1 MIFFSVFGG
10 MAGIPGVPPQ
20 MWPQPPVPP
29 QQPNPTQPGIC
40 IFCFT
45 NIPNLNAFTYFQ
57 SFYRIIFF
65 IRLYTVLFLNTST
78 CMLNEPDSN
87 PVDYNWIYCIC
98 WIIPIQNLVSTSGT
112 QAPPQATM
120 STATVSST
128 FTQPSASTSTTAAFP
143 GMPSTG
149 LAGLPTG
156 MPQMMPMVPPLM
168 MPFGEQ
174 IYTHVYVEV
183 SHDMYTQS
191 FYFPESCK
199 I

>member
-1 MIFFSVFGG
+1 

-20 MWPQPPVPP
+20 MWPQLPVPP
-29 QQPNPTQPGIC
+29 QQPNPTQPGMC
-40 IFCFT
+40 IFCFSI
-45 NIPNLNAFTYFQ
+45 IPNINAFTHFH
-57 SFYRIIFF
+57 SLYRMFFF
-65 IRLYTVLFLNTST
+65 IKDCIQYNYFNIST
-78 CMLNEPDSN
+78 CMCMLNEPDSK
-87 PVDYNWIYCIC
+87 PCLPVCVDYNWIYCTC
-98 WIIPIQNLVSTSGT
+98 WIIPIPNLVSTSGT
-112 QAPPQATM
+112 QAPPQATT

-143 GMPSTG
+143 GMPTTG

-156 MPQMMPMVPPLM
+156 MPPMMPMVPPLM

-174 IYTHVYVEV
+174 IYTLVHVEV

-191 FYFPESCK
+191 YYFPESCK